1 MRKILFMFLIFLLAG
16 ISYAG
21 DTDKPP
27 AGYEGLVVERPK
39 LNKGDR
45 WEYARRDKIISYE
58 LVEKKNGELVFHLQ
72 WDEWKSEGK
81 KETEIRTPDLN
92 VMKIIDI
99 YNEIEEISPYR
110 GTLSFPLWV
119 GKKWSYSFSTT
130 KRVKRGVP
138 GTVTEDAD
146 VKVVSYEQVKV
157 PAGTFWAFKIEEKR
171 QTRGAKG
178 PRGRLGYYI
187 TIWYSPEIKFTV
199 KVEHDND
206 VYNRELVKYT
216 IGN

>member
-1 MRKILFMFLIFLLAG
+1 M
-16 ISYAG
+16 
-21 DTDKPP
+21 
-27 AGYEGLVVERPK
+27 
-39 LNKGDR
+39 
-45 WEYARRDKIISYE
+45 
-58 LVEKKNGELVFHLQ
+58 
-72 WDEWKSEGK
+72 
-81 KETEIRTPDLN
+81 
-92 VMKIIDI
+92 
-99 YNEIEEISPYR
+99 
-110 GTLSFPLWV
+110 
-119 GKKWSYSFSTT
+119 
-130 KRVKRGVP
+130 P

-171 QTRGAKG
+171 KIRDAKG
-178 PRGRLGYYI
+178 PRGRLGYNI